1 MPVPTCHAVIF
12 DMDGLML
19 DTEPVYKVAW
29 QRAARDF
36 GQEIDDGLYFQ
47 LIGRSNR
54 DAEAV
59 IKRLFGDDFPL
70 GEFRAR
76 WLERW
81 HEKVTERGIPRKP
94 GLDELLS
101 ALDERRVPI
110 AVATS
115 TARDE
120 ARFTLTSAGL
130 ESRFDH
136 VITGDRVERGKPAPD
151 IFLAAAEA
159 LGVAAN
165 TCVALEDSDAGV
177 IAAASAGMTALMI
190 PDMKPPSEQAQA
202 RAYRVLPSL
211 HEARAL
217 LVTLVGCTL

>member
-1 MPVPTCHAVIF
+1 MPAPICRAVIF

-36 GQEIDDGLYFQ
+36 GQEIDDSLYFE
-47 LIGRSNR
+47 LIGRTNR

-70 GEFRAR
+70 VEFRAR
-76 WLERW
+76 WLECW
-81 HEKVTERGIPRKP
+81 HQNVEQYGIPRKP
-94 GLDELLS
+94 GLDELLRE
-101 ALDERRVPI
+101 LDARHVPI

-115 TARDE
+115 TALAE
-120 ARFTLTSAGL
+120 ASFTLTSAGL
-130 ESRFDH
+130 GSRFEH

-151 IFLAAAEA
+151 IFLAAADA
-159 LGVAAN
+159 LGVVAGA
-165 TCVALEDSDAGV
+165 CIALEDSDAGV
-177 IAAASAGMTALMI
+177 IAAASAGMTALMV
-190 PDMKPPSEQAQA
+190 PDMKPPSEQAEA

-217 LVTLVGCTL
+217 IVTLLGQPW